1 MRPLD
6 KKNFGDSITLF
17 ENILDMHPQEHIIE
31 EEYKDYGKARK
42 VLLANFGNYCSYCET
57 YLANGALFQTEHIQP
72 KGLPQYASL
81 KTKWNNFLL
90 SCATCNIKK
99 GDDNVKYEEIHL
111 PHKNNTLLSLVYKEA
126 GVVEVNSNIPPTSQA
141 HAQALVNLLKLDQPD
156 SETDFRRDM
165 RRKAWDRAMMYL
177 KLYEAGDYELNAMI
191 ADIKERSCWSIWFT
205 VFKEHREV
213 REALVEQFPGTSR
226 ECFDGDFNPIPRH
239 PKNQEDPI

>member
-6 KKNFGDSITLF
+6 KKNIGETITLYTD
-17 ENILDMHPQEHIIE
+17 IHDMPNEEHIIQE
-31 EEYKDYGKARK
+31 DYMQYGKARK

-99 GDDNVKYEEIHL
+99 GDDDVKYEEIHL
-111 PHKNNTLLSLVYKEA
+111 PHRNNTLLSFVYKEA
-126 GVVEVNSNIPPTSQA
+126 GVVEVNPQIPPVSQA
-141 HAQALVNLLKLDQPD
+141 HALSLFNLLKLGDPD
-156 SETDFRRDM
+156 SETDYRREM
-165 RRKAWDRAMMYL
+165 RRRVWDRAMLYL
-177 KLYEAGDYELNAMI
+177 RKYEAGDYELNTMI
-191 ADIKERSCWSIWFT
+191 ADIKLNGCWSIWFT

-213 REALVEQFPGTSR
+213 REALVKQFPGTSR
-226 ECFDGDFNPIPRH
+226 ECFDGEFNPIPKH
-239 PKNQEDPI
+239 PENQEDPI